1 MSIKGW
7 LWQLKL
13 AHLALIY
20 AIHGRD
26 DVCKNE
32 RKELLLSLL
41 YECKCRCMYQ
51 RKKEEG
57 TLRSR
62 GGDDGSTYRCVVF
75 DVLCSSL
82 LSSFLLIIDVIIV
95 VYALK
100 L

>member
-26 DVCKNE
+26 DVCKNV

-57 TLRSR
+57 TPRSR
-62 GGDDGSTYRCVVF
+62 GGDDGSTCRFIVF
-75 DVLCSSL
+75 EVFRSSL
-82 LSSFLLIIDVIIV
+82 LSSFLLIVIII

>member
-20 AIHGRD
+20 AIHGID

-32 RKELLLSLL
+32 RKELLLS
-41 YECKCRCMYQ
+41 
-51 RKKEEG
+51 
-57 TLRSR
+57 R
-62 GGDDGSTYRCVVF
+62 GGDDGSTCHFVVF
-75 DVLCSSL
+75 DIFCSSL
-82 LSSFLLIIDVIIV
+82 LLSFFLSVNVIII